1 MSGMHLV
8 GPYLTTTSYKK
19 RKEKI
24 TKAKQEEFE
33 RGWRER
39 NVRLKEMKLP
49 KETFEQYMEFVHGRC
64 KKTAG
69 QKDNRKEV
77 AQATSASFAKK
88 KSDTVRNGIIDNT
101 LSGNGPDNKIQG
113 EVCTGDVSVSKL
125 RHWVT
130 GPCSSKP
137 SPIYTG
143 TKVKGIGTMHK
154 SNAVPIFSDDE
165 AKEISSMRR

>member
-1 MSGMHLV
+1 MHLV

-24 TKAKQEEFE
+24 TKSKQEEFE
-33 RGWRER
+33 RGWRDR
-39 NVRLKEMKLP
+39 NVRLKDMGLP

-69 QKDNRKEV
+69 QKNTGKEV

-88 KSDTVRNGIIDNT
+88 KSSTTGISQ
-101 LSGNGPDNKIQG
+101 LSDNKN
-113 EVCTGDVSVSKL
+113 TGCSEASKTTRELDSTSVHSL
-125 RHWVT
+125 SSWVT

-137 SPIYTG
+137 TPTYTG
-143 TKVKGIGTMHK
+143 TKILGVAVLHK
-154 SNAVPIFSDDE
+154 SCLQPVFSQEE
-165 AKEISSMRR
+165 ATDIARMRR